1 MILHTDTAPTYSS
14 QTMEKQEFKIAASAK
29 AFKILSSN
37 LYRNKIRAIIRELS
51 TNAFDAHISAGHPEK
66 PFEIHLPTDLDPM
79 FWIRDFGIGM
89 SHEQV
94 MSLYTT
100 YFESTKAESND
111 FVGALGLGSKS
122 PFSYVDSFTVTSF
135 YNGEMRVY
143 DMSLSGGVP
152 NVSVLYEDETDEPN
166 GLKIAVSVR
175 NEDMLRFSQEA
186 KFVYATFTT
195 KPILHS
201 RKTILEDMQIKD
213 IHSEDGYYYG
223 NAAHLGCQNGIYAV
237 MGQIMYPLWPNSSHV
252 QFPEILVRMA
262 GQKSVFLDFELGE
275 LDITPSREELSFDD
289 NTVKVITERVDNI
302 GKVLI
307 DDIMK
312 RHQHHVEPRAAWKDI
327 NSEPSFIVN
336 LLRDRIVIGGKSL
349 NKWNSHFRWS
359 SMVDGVRNKYR
370 RVYVNSQGEIQSTET
385 RGTRGWNESNLAC
398 ITRKSI
404 IIVHN
409 DDGKTIQQSLRAIIW
424 KNGFNSTE
432 LFLFDTKDRPGA
444 RKALEELLEL
454 WGDQATVF
462 VNSSEDVK
470 NLRKEYLKVHPAV
483 KAESRGATINS
494 SELVISGD
502 KVYENKKKFFAADID
517 EFDGHYL
524 LRFESD
530 FVDDKGNFAASYDTV
545 KKAMV
550 ALGIDNVMVLRKPQW
565 ERIKKNKSATPLVD
579 VMREAVEKCS
589 PVVIAR
595 RGAPKFHEP
604 YWVKSLITYYPEAT
618 CILEN
623 SGLGTNKRKQHY
635 MYQFMH
641 QLEQDYTFRHSLSE
655 DGKKKWDIFN
665 GRRKA
670 IIMARDKKIDEFER
684 KHPLLRWVTN
694 NVGYH
699 SLIAYREE
707 ILKLIS

>member
-1 MILHTDTAPTYSS
+1 MILHTETAPTYSS

-51 TNAFDAHISAGHPEK
+51 TNAYDAHISAGHPEK
-66 PFEIHLPTDLDPM
+66 PFDIHLPTELDPI
-79 FWIRDFGIGM
+79 FWIRDYGIGM

-122 PFSYVDSFTVTSF
+122 PFSYVDSFTVTSY

-152 NVSVLYEDETDEPN
+152 NVSVLYEDETDEQN

-175 NEDMLRFSQEA
+175 NEDMLRFAQEA
-186 KFVYATFTT
+186 KFVYATFSV

-201 RKTILEDMQIKD
+201 RKAILDEMQIKD
-213 IHSEDGYYYG
+213 IHEENGYYYG

-252 QFPEILVRMA
+252 QFPEILIRMA

-289 NTVKVITERVDNI
+289 NTVKVITERVDAM
-302 GKVLI
+302 GKVLL

-312 RHQHHVEPRAAWKDI
+312 RHQHHTEPRKAWKEI
-327 NSEPSFIVN
+327 QTEPSFIVN
-336 LLRDRIVIGGKSL
+336 LLRDKIVIGDKSL

-370 RVYVNSQGEIQSTET
+370 RVYVDSKGEIQSTEN

-398 ITRKSI
+398 ITRNSI

-424 KNGFNSTE
+424 KEGYTSQE
-432 LFLFDTKDRPGA
+432 IYLFDTKNNP
-444 RKALEELLEL
+444 KAKVALDNLLEL
-454 WGDQATVF
+454 WGDKATVF
-462 VNSSEDVK
+462 VNSSDAVK
-470 NLRKEYLKVHPAV
+470 DLRKDYLKAFPAS
-483 KAESRGATINS
+483 KAPSRGAVINS
-494 SELVISGD
+494 SELILGETN
-502 KVYENKKKFFAADID
+502 VYENKKKFYAADID

-524 LRFESD
+524 LRYESD
-530 FVDDKGNFAASYDTV
+530 FVDFDGNVVAGADTV
-545 KKAMV
+545 KKAMQ
-550 ALGIDNVMVLRKPQW
+550 ALGISNVMVLRKPQW
-565 ERIKKNKSATPLVD
+565 ERIKKNKNATPLID
-579 VMREAVEKCS
+579 VMREAVENCS
-589 PVVIAR
+589 PVVAAR
-595 RGAPKFHEP
+595 RGLSKSTKP
-604 YWVKSLITYYPEAT
+604 YWMQNLEMYYPEAET
-618 CILEN
+618 LWKK
-623 SGLGTNKRKQHY
+623 SGISKNVKRKPHY
-635 MYQFMH
+635 MYHFMS
-641 QLEQDYTFRHSLSE
+641 QLENDYTFRHSLSE
-655 DGKKKWDIFN
+655 DGKKKWDKFN

-670 IIMARDKKIDEFER
+670 INFACAKNIDEFEK

-694 NVGYH
+694 NVG
-699 SLIAYREE
+699 STALRVYREE
-707 ILKLIS
+707 ILKLL